1 MRFPNWVAPE
11 IENGKPTKYNWL
23 VQYKENLTLGD
34 RTDIGA
40 FSYINAKH
48 GVILEDFVQI
58 GSHCSIYSLSTIDCK
73 EGPVV
78 LKRNCRIGTHSAVM
92 PNVKVGEN
100 TIVGAFSYVTKD
112 IPKNAVA
119 FGVPARVI
127 RTLTPDE
134 IAKMEEEIQ

>member
-58 GSHCSIYSLSTIDCK
+58 GSHCSIYSLSTIDSR

-78 LKRNCRIGTHSAVM
+78 LKKNCRIGTHSAVM
-92 PNVKVGEN
+92 PNVTVGEN

-112 IPKNAVA
+112 IPKNVVA
-119 FGVPARVI
+119 FGVPVRVI